1 MHMALTPAQL
11 DTLQD
16 MARHRGRASRVGD
29 VRTAE
34 WTWNVGGK
42 PRSGTVDRL
51 LRAGYV
57 KAVSS
62 DTLELS
68 DKGWRAIESSSHNE
82 AVHLRSGRHFAPHA
96 AASVSSAS

>member
-51 LRAGYV
+51 LKAGYI

-68 DKGWRAIESSSHNE
+68 DKGWRAIESASHNG
-82 AVHLRSGRHFAPHA
+82 AVHLNSSRRFAPQL
-96 AASVSSAS
+96 AASIPAAS

>member
-1 MHMALTPAQL
+1 MTLTPAQL
-11 DTLQD
+11 DTLRD

-51 LRAGYV
+51 LRGGYLT
-57 KAVSS
+57 ALSS

-68 DKGWRAIESSSHNE
+68 DKGWSALDVCLPTDRVQRNLH
-82 AVHLRSGRHFAPHA
+82 RR
-96 AASVSSAS
+96 SASRDGSSNVLST